1 VRDSDIGTAD
11 YSSVDPELQR
21 RLTLV
26 RDEEDKKR
34 RLREQIMRERRF
46 LIPVLVFVLLMFP
59 NFGRAQVVGK
69 SMEPQYEEGDALV
82 VLKTFRIF
90 APLKIGDVVVIRKKT
105 GKYKGEDL
113 VKRVAFIQNEAGNA
127 PLPKS
132 VPLSR
137 GEVLFHHLF
146 PTVVQ
151 GFERV
156 PARQVLVVGDNL
168 DVSVD
173 SRDSDIGPVADNEIE
188 AKVLN
193 R

>member
-1 VRDSDIGTAD
+1 
-11 YSSVDPELQR
+11 
-21 RLTLV
+21 
-26 RDEEDKKR
+26 
-34 RLREQIMRERRF
+34 
-46 LIPVLVFVLLMFP
+46 
-59 NFGRAQVVGK
+59 
-69 SMEPQYEEGDALV
+69 MEPQYEEGDALV

-105 GKYKGEDL
+105 GKYEGEDL

-132 VPLSR
+132 VTLSR
-137 GEVLFHHLF
+137 GVIQFHHLF

-151 GFERV
+151 GFEKV

-173 SRDSDIGPVADNEIE
+173 SRDPDIGPLQDNEIE